1 MTDLNTTIARDFA
14 RYYQEAAQTVRA
26 LVEPLTDEQIWTK
39 PYPYGN
45 SIGHLLLHLTG
56 NLSYYIG
63 AQMGATGYVRNRPLE
78 FTDRVH
84 QPKTELLA
92 KFDGAI
98 AMVAAVL
105 SKQSAG
111 DWAAAYSAKGLE
123 DVGDRFTAFL
133 RCAEH
138 ISYHTGQMVYLVKEL
153 ERVRQ

>member
-1 MTDLNTTIARDFA
+1 VTDLNTTIARDFA

-63 AQMGATGYVRNRPLE
+63 AEMGGTGYVRNRPLE
-78 FTDRVH
+78 FTDTVH
-84 QPKTELLA
+84 LPKTELLA